1 METLK
6 ELVAPKTINSI
17 SYGAVICW
25 IAIGI
30 ILSSI
35 FLDIEINE
43 PRFDFR
49 CAAESER
56 IDLVRGQCFER
67 YEKQYNES
75 GVPVYGFVILN
86 FSLIG
91 IVGVI
96 YSQVVKS
103 RVNQLLAGNRGR
115 PPEGKRRLIVAYL
128 CQLATRSAMGIVFIV
143 LQTQVLY
150 PTNFP
155 SDFLCQIAVRSHGT
169 NSSSTSSIQNTSTYQ
184 CHNQRAAKKTFWMHA
199 VTVLNG
205 AFVLIILI
213 EIICILSRARKGKK
227 FLEDL
232 QFLADHLPPREEQ
245 DSQEQQIQLQADN
258 LPSREEQDSQESE
271 NHELQQVQFAF
282 IESLKKSIIK
292 NTEAQEALFQKE
304 HGEPRNEDLT
314 TDSIY
319 TNLVIIANRAHYD
332 FSGDR
337 EEQLKVYPRPKGN
350 SPPITREDIVD
361 VENKKVLIVGRPGI
375 GKTLF
380 CEKFL
385 RDWASNRRLLNT
397 ELHFDFAFLLKF
409 RRFNSE
415 EKLSLRELLE
425 RSEFTSAECLNDKR
439 LSYMLENPEKL
450 LILFDGLDE
459 FSDISSFGANQ
470 PVCPRSEQPMPLP
483 ALFYNIV
490 KGNLLDG
497 ATVLTTTRPTT
508 VSNLTRFPFCR
519 TFEILGFASE
529 QVEQYVENFT
539 KNAAKND
546 TGKKIWQHISTNM
559 NIFSLCYIPVN
570 LFIVCSCLLEV
581 LNFENLS
588 TGVGLPTKLTQI
600 YQMATKLFFFRHNEQ
615 YRDKRLRRE
624 DIESKDWPPEFKP
637 LARIAFNGIRER
649 KLIFSLNEVSED
661 IVQSE
666 LFHRLPDRQTAT
678 FKHEAQFCFIHLT
691 VQEFLAA
698 KHIVDTMKEAEL
710 RRFVAEHINE
720 GEWQMVMQ
728 FLAGLLGDGDK
739 PSIDIFTEL
748 LPKTTYEIDESELMD
763 EYEQDDSVEP
773 RTVTCWPTKSE
784 KHLAVTLMKCIYEN
798 NESGSVVQS
807 KLEEIGFNAVGFSAC
822 RLAPAD
828 CTAVVHVL
836 KSCQQISL
844 INLFDNNIGSLG
856 CVEIAKLF
864 DNSNCKLSSLNLSN
878 NDITVEGLKQLS
890 NALVNNNCK
899 LSSLNLS
906 RNNITYESVK
916 QLSNALVNNNCKLS
930 SLNLSDNDITVE
942 GVKQLSNA
950 LVNSNCKLSSL
961 NLRGN
966 NITDESVKQL
976 SNALVNNNCK
986 LSSLNLSYNDITDE
1000 SVKQLSNALVN
1011 NNCKLSSLNLSYN
1024 YITDE
1029 SVKQLSN
1036 ALVNNNCKL
1045 SSLNLRS
1052 SDITDESVKQLSNA
1066 LVNNNCKLSSLN
1078 LSYNDITDESVKQ
1091 LSNALVNNNCKLSSL
1106 NLRSS
1111 DITDESVKQLSN
1123 ALVNYYCKLSSLNL
1137 SFNHITDESVK
1148 QLSNALVNNK
1158 KLRSLDLSLNGKITS
1173 EARNQ
1178 IREAN
1183 PNCNVTFYEFD

>member
-1 METLK
+1 MESLK
-6 ELVAPKTINSI
+6 ELLAPKTFNRI
-17 SYGAVICW
+17 SYVAVISW
-25 IAIGI
+25 IPLGLILLGI
-30 ILSSI
+30 FAEMENSES
-35 FLDIEINE
+35 
-43 PRFDFR
+43 RFDFR
-49 CAAESER
+49 CAAESEK
-56 IDLVRGQCFER
+56 IDLVRGECFKQ
-67 YEKQYNES
+67 YEKQYNKS
-75 GVPVYGFVILN
+75 GVPVFGFVILN
-86 FSLIG
+86 FFFIG
-91 IVGVI
+91 IVGGI
-96 YSQVVKS
+96 YSQVVTS
-103 RVNQLLAGNRGR
+103 RVNQLQATNRGR
-115 PPEGKRRLIVAYL
+115 PPETKRRLIVAYL
-128 CQLATRSAMGIVFIV
+128 CQLVTRSAMGIVFIV

-150 PTNFP
+150 PANFP
-155 SDFLCQIAVRSHGT
+155 FDFLCQIGGGSHAA
-169 NSSSTSSIQNTSTYQ
+169 NASSTDSIQNTTIYH
-184 CHNQRAAKKTFWMHA
+184 CNNQRATKKTFWMHA
-199 VTVLNG
+199 VTVVNG
-205 AFVLIILI
+205 AFVLVTLI

-227 FLEDL
+227 FLEDS

-245 DSQEQQIQLQADN
+245 DSQE
-258 LPSREEQDSQESE
+258 SE
-271 NHELQQVQFAF
+271 DHELQQVPSLSAF
-282 IESLKKSIIK
+282 IENLKKSIMK

-425 RSEFTSAECLNDKR
+425 RSEFTSAECLNDEL

-470 PVCPRSEQPMPLP
+470 PVCRRSEQPMPLP

-508 VSNLTRFPFCR
+508 VSNLTRFPFRR

-588 TGVGLPTKLTQI
+588 TGVGLPTKLTQN

-649 KLIFSLNEVSED
+649 KLIFSSNEVSKD

-748 LPKTTYEIDESELMD
+748 LPKTTYEIDESKLMMAK
-763 EYEQDDSVEP
+763 YEQDDSVEP
-773 RTVTCWPTKSE
+773 RTVTCWPTESE

-807 KLEEIGFNAVGFSAC
+807 KLEEIGFNAVDFRSC

-844 INLFDNNIGSLG
+844 INLYDNNIGSLG
-856 CVEIAKLF
+856 CVEIVKLF
-864 DNSNCKLSSLNLSN
+864 DNSNCKLSSLNLGV
-878 NDITVEGLKQLS
+878 NDITAEGVKQLS

-906 RNNITYESVK
+906 GNLITDESVK

-930 SLNLSDNDITVE
+930 SLNLRGNDITDE
-942 GVKQLSNA
+942 SVKQLSNA
-950 LVNSNCKLSSL
+950 LVNNNCKLSSL
-961 NLRGN
+961 NLTDN

-986 LSSLNLSYNDITDE
+986 LSSLNLSVNGITDE

-1011 NNCKLSSLNLSYN
+1011 NN
-1024 YITDE
+1024 
-1029 SVKQLSN
+1029 
-1036 ALVNNNCKL
+1036 
-1045 SSLNLRS
+1045 
-1052 SDITDESVKQLSNA
+1052 
-1066 LVNNNCKLSSLN
+1066 
-1078 LSYNDITDESVKQ
+1078 
-1091 LSNALVNNNCKLSSL
+1091 
-1106 NLRSS
+1106 
-1111 DITDESVKQLSN
+1111 
-1123 ALVNYYCKLSSLNL
+1123 
-1137 SFNHITDESVK
+1137 
-1148 QLSNALVNNK
+1148 
-1158 KLRSLDLSLNGKITS
+1158 KLRSLNLNFNYITN
-1173 EARNQ
+1173 EAINQ

-1183 PNCNVTFYEFD
+1183 PNCNVIVEFRIPGYPGPSKNNLGLKTCRTFSS

>member
-25 IAIGI
+25 IATGI

-49 CAAESER
+49 CAAESEK
-56 IDLVRGQCFER
+56 IDLVRGQCFHQ
-67 YEKQYNES
+67 YEKQYNKS
-75 GVPVYGFVILN
+75 GVPVYGFLILN
-86 FSLIG
+86 FSLIVL
-91 IVGVI
+91 VGGI
-96 YSQVVKS
+96 YSRVVKS
-103 RVNQLLAGNRGR
+103 RVNQLLEANRGR
-115 PPEGKRRLIVAYL
+115 PPERKRRLIVAYL
-128 CQLATRSAMGIVFIV
+128 CQLATRSAMGIIFIA

-150 PTNFP
+150 PASFP
-155 SDFLCQIAVRSHGT
+155 SDFLCQIAGGSHVA
-169 NSSSTSSIQNTSTYQ
+169 NASSTASIQNTTIYQ
-184 CHNQRAAKKTFWMHA
+184 CNNQRATKKTFWMHA
-199 VTVLNG
+199 VTVVNG
-205 AFVLIILI
+205 AFVLVTLI

-232 QFLADHLPPREEQ
+232 QFLVDHLPPREEQ
-245 DSQEQQIQLQADN
+245 DSQE
-258 LPSREEQDSQESE
+258 SE
-271 NHELQQVQFAF
+271 DHELQQEPSSSAF
-282 IESLKKSIIK
+282 IESLKKSILK

-304 HGEPRNEDLT
+304 HGETRNEDLT

-385 RDWASNRRLLNT
+385 RDWASNRCLLNT
-397 ELHFDFAFLLKF
+397 ELYFDFAFLLKF

-425 RSEFTSAECLNDKR
+425 RSEFTSPECLNDEI

-459 FSDISSFGANQ
+459 FSDISSFSAKQ
-470 PVCPRSEQPMPLP
+470 RDCSSSERPMPLP

-490 KGNLLDG
+490 KGHLLDG
-497 ATVLTTTRPTT
+497 ATVLTTTRPTA
-508 VSNLTRFPFCR
+508 VSNLTHFPFRR

-529 QVEQYVENFT
+529 QVKEYVENFT

-546 TGKKIWQHISTNM
+546 TGNKIWQHISTNM
-559 NIFSLCYIPVN
+559 NIFTLCYIPVN

-624 DIESKDWPPEFKP
+624 DIESKHWPPEFKP
-637 LARIAFNGIRER
+637 LARIAFDGIRER
-649 KLIFSLNEVSED
+649 KLIFTSNEVSKD
-661 IVQSE
+661 IVQSD

-720 GEWQMVMQ
+720 GEWQMMMQ

-748 LPKTTYEIDESELMD
+748 LPETTSEKDESELME
-763 EYEQDDSVEP
+763 EYEQHDSVEP
-773 RTVTCWPTKSE
+773 RTVTCWPTESE
-784 KHLAVTLMKCIYEN
+784 QHLAVTLMKCIYEN

-807 KLEEIGFNAVGFSAC
+807 KLEEIGFNAVDFSRC

-844 INLFDNNIGSLG
+844 ISLLGNNIGSLG
-856 CVEIAKLF
+856 CVEIVKLF
-864 DNSNCKLSSLNLSN
+864 DNSNCKLRSLNLGAN
-878 NDITVEGLKQLS
+878 GITV
-890 NALVNNNCK
+890 
-899 LSSLNLS
+899 
-906 RNNITYESVK
+906 ESVK

-930 SLNLSDNDITVE
+930 SLNLSANGITVE
-942 GVKQLSNA
+942 SVKQLSNA
-950 LVNSNCKLSSL
+950 LVNNNCKLSSL
-961 NLRGN
+961 NLSWNDITVESVKQLSNALVN
-966 NITDESVKQL
+966 NNCKLSSLNLSHNGITDESVKQL

-986 LSSLNLSYNDITDE
+986 LSSLNLSHNGITDE

-1011 NNCKLSSLNLSYN
+1011 NNCKLSSLNLTGN
-1024 YITDE
+1024 RITVE

-1045 SSLNLRS
+1045 SSLNLS
-1052 SDITDESVKQLSNA
+1052 SNGITVESVKQLSNA

-1078 LSYNDITDESVKQ
+1078 LSYNGITGESVKQ

-1106 NLRSS
+1106 NLSH
-1111 DITDESVKQLSN
+1111 N
-1123 ALVNYYCKLSSLNL
+1123 G
-1137 SFNHITDESVK
+1137 ITDESVK

-1158 KLRSLDLSLNGKITS
+1158 KLRSLKLSWNDKITS
-1173 EARNQ
+1173 EAIYQ
-1178 IREAN
+1178 IGEAN
-1183 PNCNVTFYEFD
+1183 PNCNVIF

>member
-1 METLK
+1 MESLK
-6 ELVAPKTINSI
+6 ELLAPKTFNRI
-17 SYGAVICW
+17 SYVAVICW
-25 IAIGI
+25 IPLGLILLGI
-30 ILSSI
+30 FAEMENSES
-35 FLDIEINE
+35 
-43 PRFDFR
+43 RFDFR
-49 CAAESER
+49 CAAESEK
-56 IDLVRGQCFER
+56 IDLVRGECFKQ
-67 YEKQYNES
+67 YEKQYNKS
-75 GVPVYGFVILN
+75 GVPVFGFVILN
-86 FSLIG
+86 FFFIG
-91 IVGVI
+91 IVGGI

-103 RVNQLLAGNRGR
+103 RVNQLQAGNRGR
-115 PPEGKRRLIVAYL
+115 PPETKRRLIVAYL
-128 CQLATRSAMGIVFIV
+128 CQLVIRSAMGIVFIV

-150 PTNFP
+150 PANFP
-155 SDFLCQIAVRSHGT
+155 FDFLCQIGGGSHAA
-169 NSSSTSSIQNTSTYQ
+169 NASSTDSIQNTTIYQ
-184 CHNQRAAKKTFWMHA
+184 CNNQRATKKTFWMQA
-199 VTVLNG
+199 VTVVNG
-205 AFVLIILI
+205 AYVLVILI
-213 EIICILSRARKGKK
+213 EMICILSRARKGKK

-232 QFLADHLPPREEQ
+232 QFLVDHLPPREEQESNDHELQQEQLLADHLPPREERDSQESEDRELQQEQLLADHLPPREEQ
-245 DSQEQQIQLQADN
+245 DSQE
-258 LPSREEQDSQESE
+258 SE
-271 NHELQQVQFAF
+271 DHELQQVPSLFAF
-282 IESLKKSIIK
+282 IESLKKSIIV
-292 NTEAQEALFQKE
+292 NTERPTDLEALFQKE
-304 HGEPRNEDLT
+304 HGETRNEDLT
-314 TDSIY
+314 IDSIY
-319 TNLVIIANRAHYD
+319 TNLVIITNRAHYD

-385 RDWASNRRLLNT
+385 RDWASNLLNT

-425 RSEFTSAECLNDKR
+425 RSEFTSAECLNDE
-439 LSYMLENPEKL
+439 LLNYMLENPQKL

-508 VSNLTRFPFCR
+508 VSNLTRFPFRR

-529 QVEQYVENFT
+529 QVKEYVENFT
-539 KNAAKND
+539 LNAAKND

-559 NIFSLCYIPVN
+559 NIFTLCYIPVN

-615 YRDKRLRRE
+615 HRDKRLRRE
-624 DIESKDWPPEFKP
+624 DIESKHWPPEFKP

-649 KLIFSLNEVSED
+649 KLIFTSNEVSKD

-666 LFHRLPDRQTAT
+666 LFHRLPDRQTGT

-691 VQEFLAA
+691 IQEFLAA

-710 RRFVAEHINE
+710 RFVAEHINE

-748 LPKTTYEIDESELMD
+748 LPTTTYEIDESVLME

-773 RTVTCWPTKSE
+773 RTVTCWPTDSE

-807 KLEEIGFNAVGFSAC
+807 KLEEIGFNAADFSYC
-822 RLAPAD
+822 SLAPAD

-844 INLFDNNIGSLG
+844 INLSFNNIGSLG
-856 CVEIAKLF
+856 CVEIVKLF
-864 DNSNCKLSSLNLSN
+864 DNSNCKVSSLNLSD
-878 NDITVEGLKQLS
+878 NDITAEG
-890 NALVNNNCK
+890 
-899 LSSLNLS
+899 
-906 RNNITYESVK
+906 VK

-930 SLNLSDNDITVE
+930 SLNLSDNNITVE

-950 LVNSNCKLSSL
+950 LVNNNCKLSSL
-961 NLRGN
+961 NLRRN

-986 LSSLNLSYNDITDE
+986 LSSLNLSGNDITGE

-1011 NNCKLSSLNLSYN
+1011 NNCKLSSLNLGGN
-1024 YITDE
+1024 NITDE
-1029 SVKQLSN
+1029 SVKQLSD
-1036 ALVNNNCKL
+1036 ALVNNNKL
-1045 SSLNLRS
+1045 RR
-1052 SDITDESVKQLSNA
+1052 
-1066 LVNNNCKLSSLN
+1066 LN
-1078 LSYNDITDESVKQ
+1078 LSLNDEIT
-1091 LSNALVNNNCKLSSL
+1091 
-1106 NLRSS
+1106 
-1111 DITDESVKQLSN
+1111 
-1123 ALVNYYCKLSSLNL
+1123 Y
-1137 SFNHITDESVK
+1137 
-1148 QLSNALVNNK
+1148 
-1158 KLRSLDLSLNGKITS
+1158 
-1173 EARNQ
+1173 EAINQ

-1183 PNCNVTFYEFD
+1183 TNCNVIF

>member
-25 IAIGI
+25 IATGI

-49 CAAESER
+49 CAAESEK
-56 IDLVRGQCFER
+56 IDLVRGQCFDQ
-67 YEKQYNES
+67 YEKQYNKS
-75 GVPVYGFVILN
+75 GVPVYGFLILN
-86 FSLIG
+86 FSLIVL
-91 IVGVI
+91 VGGI
-96 YSQVVKS
+96 YSRVVKS
-103 RVNQLLAGNRGR
+103 RVNQLLEANRGR
-115 PPEGKRRLIVAYL
+115 PPERKRRLIVAYL
-128 CQLATRSAMGIVFIV
+128 CQLATRSAMGIIFIA

-150 PTNFP
+150 PANFP
-155 SDFLCQIAVRSHGT
+155 SDFLCQIAGGSHVA
-169 NSSSTSSIQNTSTYQ
+169 NASSTDSIQNATIYQ
-184 CHNQRAAKKTFWMHA
+184 CNNQRATKKTFWMHA
-199 VTVLNG
+199 VTVVNG
-205 AFVLIILI
+205 AFVLVTLI

-232 QFLADHLPPREEQ
+232 QFLVDHLPPREEQ
-245 DSQEQQIQLQADN
+245 DSQE
-258 LPSREEQDSQESE
+258 SE
-271 NHELQQVQFAF
+271 DHELQQEPSSSAF
-282 IESLKKSIIK
+282 IESLKKSILK

-304 HGEPRNEDLT
+304 HGETRNEDLT

-385 RDWASNRRLLNT
+385 RDWASNRCLLNT
-397 ELHFDFAFLLKF
+397 ELYFDFAFLLKF

-425 RSEFTSAECLNDKR
+425 RSEFTSPECLNDEI
-439 LSYMLENPEKL
+439 LSNMLENPEKL

-459 FSDISSFGANQ
+459 FSDISSFSAKQ
-470 PVCPRSEQPMPLP
+470 RDCSSSERAMPLP

-490 KGNLLDG
+490 KGHLLDG
-497 ATVLTTTRPTT
+497 ATVLTTTRPTA
-508 VSNLTRFPFCR
+508 VSKLTHFPFRR

-529 QVEQYVENFT
+529 QVKEYVENFT

-546 TGKKIWQHISTNM
+546 TGNKIWQHISTNM
-559 NIFSLCYIPVN
+559 NIFTLCYIPVN

-624 DIESKDWPPEFKP
+624 DIESKHWPPEFKP

-649 KLIFSLNEVSED
+649 KLIFTSNEVSKD
-661 IVQSE
+661 IVQSG

-698 KHIVDTMKEAEL
+698 KHIVDTMKEEEL

-728 FLAGLLGDGDK
+728 FLAGLLSDGDK

-748 LPKTTYEIDESELMD
+748 LPETTHEIESEPMNED
-763 EYEQDDSVEP
+763 EQDDSVEP

-807 KLEEIGFNAVGFSAC
+807 KLEEIGFNAVDFSDC
-822 RLAPAD
+822 GLAPAD

-844 INLFDNNIGSLG
+844 INLFRNNIGSLG
-856 CVEIAKLF
+856 CVEIVKLF
-864 DNSNCKLSSLNLSN
+864 DNSNCKLSSLNLSWN
-878 NDITVEGLKQLS
+878 GITAEGVKQLS

-899 LSSLNLS
+899 LSSLNL
-906 RNNITYESVK
+906 RGNDITVESVK

-930 SLNLSDNDITVE
+930 SLNLS
-942 GVKQLSNA
+942 
-950 LVNSNCKLSSL
+950 VN
-961 NLRGN
+961 G
-966 NITDESVKQL
+966 ITDESVKQL

-986 LSSLNLSYNDITDE
+986 LSSLNLSDNGITVE
-1000 SVKQLSNALVN
+1000 GVKQLSNALVN
-1011 NNCKLSSLNLSYN
+1011 NNCKLSSLNLSDN
-1024 YITDE
+1024 GITVEGVKQLSNALVNNNCKLSSLNLSDNGITVEGVKQLSNALVNNNCKLSSLNLSDNGITVEGVKQLSNALVNNNCKLSSLNLGGTDITVE

-1045 SSLNLRS
+1045 SSLNLRG
-1052 SDITDESVKQLSNA
+1052 
-1066 LVNNNCKLSSLN
+1066 
-1078 LSYNDITDESVKQ
+1078 NDITVESVKQ

-1106 NLRSS
+1106 NLRGN
-1111 DITDESVKQLSN
+1111 D
-1123 ALVNYYCKLSSLNL
+1123 
-1137 SFNHITDESVK
+1137 ITDESVK

-1158 KLRSLDLSLNGKITS
+1158 KLRSLNLSLNDKITS
-1173 EARNQ
+1173 EAINQ

-1183 PNCNVTFYEFD
+1183 PNCNVIF

>member
-1 METLK
+1 MESLK
-6 ELVAPKTINSI
+6 ELLAPKTFNRI
-17 SYGAVICW
+17 SYVAVICW
-25 IAIGI
+25 FSLGLILLGI
-30 ILSSI
+30 FAEMENSES
-35 FLDIEINE
+35 
-43 PRFDFR
+43 RFDFR
-49 CAAESER
+49 CAAESEK
-56 IDLVRGQCFER
+56 IDLVRGECFKQ
-67 YEKQYNES
+67 YEKQYNKS
-75 GVPVYGFVILN
+75 GVPVFGFVILN
-86 FSLIG
+86 FFFIG
-91 IVGVI
+91 IVGGI

-103 RVNQLLAGNRGR
+103 RVNQLQAGNRGR
-115 PPEGKRRLIVAYL
+115 PPETKRRLIVAYL
-128 CQLATRSAMGIVFIV
+128 CQLVTRSAMGIVFIV

-150 PTNFP
+150 PANFP
-155 SDFLCQIAVRSHGT
+155 FDFLCQIGGGSHAA
-169 NSSSTSSIQNTSTYQ
+169 NASSTDSIQNTTIYQ
-184 CHNQRAAKKTFWMHA
+184 CNNQRATKKTFWMHA
-199 VTVLNG
+199 VTVVNG
-205 AFVLIILI
+205 AFVLVTLI

-227 FLEDL
+227 FLEDS

-245 DSQEQQIQLQADN
+245 DSQE
-258 LPSREEQDSQESE
+258 SE
-271 NHELQQVQFAF
+271 DHELQVPSLSAF
-282 IESLKKSIIK
+282 IENLKKSIMK

-304 HGEPRNEDLT
+304 HGETTRNEDLT

-380 CEKFL
+380 CTKFL

-425 RSEFTSAECLNDKR
+425 RSEFTSAECLNDEL
-439 LSYMLENPEKL
+439 LSYILENPEKL

-459 FSDISSFGANQ
+459 FSDISSFGANSE

-483 ALFYNIV
+483 ALFYHIV

-508 VSNLTRFPFCR
+508 VSNLTRFPFRR

-529 QVEQYVENFT
+529 QVEEYVENFT

-600 YQMATKLFFFRHNEQ
+600 YQMATKLFFFRHSKQ

-624 DIESKDWPPEFKP
+624 DIESKHWPPEFKP

-649 KLIFSLNEVSED
+649 KLIFTSNEGSED
-661 IVQSE
+661 IVQSD

-698 KHIVDTMKEAEL
+698 KHIVDTMKEEEL

-720 GEWQMVMQ
+720 GEWQMMMQ

-748 LPKTTYEIDESELMD
+748 LPKTTSEKDESDLMD
-763 EYEQDDSVEP
+763 EDEQLDDSVEP
-773 RTVTCWPTKSE
+773 RTVTCWPTHSE
-784 KHLAVTLMKCIYEN
+784 QHLAVTLMKCIYEN

-807 KLEEIGFNAVGFSAC
+807 KLEEIGFNAVDFSYC
-822 RLAPAD
+822 SLAPAD

-844 INLFDNNIGSLG
+844 INLSQNNIGSLG
-856 CVEIAKLF
+856 CVEIVKLF
-864 DNSNCKLSSLNLSN
+864 DNSNCKLSSLNLSAN
-878 NDITVEGLKQLS
+878 GITVEGVKQLS

-906 RNNITYESVK
+906 ANGITVESVK

-930 SLNLSDNDITVE
+930 SLNLTCNGITVE
-942 GVKQLSNA
+942 SVKELSNA

-961 NLRGN
+961 NL
-966 NITDESVKQL
+966 
-976 SNALVNNNCK
+976 
-986 LSSLNLSYNDITDE
+986 SYNG
-1000 SVKQLSNALVN
+1000 
-1011 NNCKLSSLNLSYN
+1011 
-1024 YITDE
+1024 
-1029 SVKQLSN
+1029 
-1036 ALVNNNCKL
+1036 
-1045 SSLNLRS
+1045 
-1052 SDITDESVKQLSNA
+1052 
-1066 LVNNNCKLSSLN
+1066 
-1078 LSYNDITDESVKQ
+1078 
-1091 LSNALVNNNCKLSSL
+1091 
-1106 NLRSS
+1106 
-1111 DITDESVKQLSN
+1111 
-1123 ALVNYYCKLSSLNL
+1123 
-1137 SFNHITDESVK
+1137 ITDESVK

-1158 KLRSLDLSLNGKITS
+1158 KLRSLDLSLNDKITN

-1183 PNCNVTFYEFD
+1183 PNCKVIFTNEARNQIREANPNCKVIFYKLD

>member
-1 METLK
+1 MESLK
-6 ELVAPKTINSI
+6 ELLAPKTFNRI
-17 SYGAVICW
+17 SYVAVICW
-25 IAIGI
+25 IPLGLILLGI
-30 ILSSI
+30 FAEMENSES
-35 FLDIEINE
+35 
-43 PRFDFR
+43 RFDFR
-49 CAAESER
+49 CAAESEK
-56 IDLVRGQCFER
+56 IDLVRGECFKQ
-67 YEKQYNES
+67 YEKQYNKS
-75 GVPVYGFVILN
+75 GVPVFGFVILN
-86 FSLIG
+86 FFFIG
-91 IVGVI
+91 IVGGI

-103 RVNQLLAGNRGR
+103 RVNQLQAGNRGR
-115 PPEGKRRLIVAYL
+115 PPETKRRLIVAYL
-128 CQLATRSAMGIVFIV
+128 CQLVTRSAMGIVFIV

-150 PTNFP
+150 PANFP
-155 SDFLCQIAVRSHGT
+155 FDFLCQIGGGSHAA
-169 NSSSTSSIQNTSTYQ
+169 NASSTDSIQNTTIYQ
-184 CHNQRAAKKTFWMHA
+184 CNNQRATKKTFWMHA
-199 VTVLNG
+199 VTVVNG
-205 AFVLIILI
+205 AFVLVTLI

-227 FLEDL
+227 FLEDS

-245 DSQEQQIQLQADN
+245 DSQESEDHELQQVQLLADH
-258 LPSREEQDSQESE
+258 LPPREEQDSQESE
-271 NHELQQVQFAF
+271 DHELQQVQFLADHLPPREEQDSEDHELQQVPSLSAF
-282 IESLKKSIIK
+282 IESLKKSIMK

-304 HGEPRNEDLT
+304 HGETTRNEDLT

-425 RSEFTSAECLNDKR
+425 RSEFTSAECLNDEL

-459 FSDISSFGANQ
+459 FSDISSFGANSE

-490 KGNLLDG
+490 KGNLIDG
-497 ATVLTTTRPTT
+497 ATILTTTRPTA
-508 VSNLTRFPFCR
+508 VSNLTRFPFRR

-529 QVEQYVENFT
+529 QVEEYVENFT

-624 DIESKDWPPEFKP
+624 DIESKHWPPEFKP

-649 KLIFSLNEVSED
+649 KLIFTSNEVSTSNEGSND
-661 IVQSE
+661 IVQSD

-678 FKHEAQFCFIHLT
+678 FEHEAQFCFIHLT
-691 VQEFLAA
+691 IQEFLAA
-698 KHIVDTMKEAEL
+698 KHIVDTMKEVEL
-710 RRFVAEHINE
+710 RRFVAEHINK

-739 PSIDIFTEL
+739 PSIDIFTEH
-748 LPKTTYEIDESELMD
+748 LPETTYEIDESKLMD

-784 KHLAVTLMKCIYEN
+784 KHLAVTLMKCIFEN

-807 KLEEIGFNAVGFSAC
+807 KLEEIGFNAVDFSAC

-844 INLFDNNIGSLG
+844 INL
-856 CVEIAKLF
+856 
-864 DNSNCKLSSLNLSN
+864 
-878 NDITVEGLKQLS
+878 
-890 NALVNNNCK
+890 
-899 LSSLNLS
+899 
-906 RNNITYESVK
+906 
-916 QLSNALVNNNCKLS
+916 
-930 SLNLSDNDITVE
+930 
-942 GVKQLSNA
+942 
-950 LVNSNCKLSSL
+950 
-961 NLRGN
+961 LR
-966 NITDESVKQL
+966 
-976 SNALVNNNCK
+976 
-986 LSSLNLSYNDITDE
+986 
-1000 SVKQLSNALVN
+1000 
-1011 NNCKLSSLNLSYN
+1011 
-1024 YITDE
+1024 
-1029 SVKQLSN
+1029 
-1036 ALVNNNCKL
+1036 
-1045 SSLNLRS
+1045 
-1052 SDITDESVKQLSNA
+1052 
-1066 LVNNNCKLSSLN
+1066 
-1078 LSYNDITDESVKQ
+1078 
-1091 LSNALVNNNCKLSSL
+1091 
-1106 NLRSS
+1106 
-1111 DITDESVKQLSN
+1111 
-1123 ALVNYYCKLSSLNL
+1123 
-1137 SFNHITDESVK
+1137 
-1148 QLSNALVNNK
+1148 
-1158 KLRSLDLSLNGKITS
+1158 
-1173 EARNQ
+1173 
-1178 IREAN
+1178 
-1183 PNCNVTFYEFD
+1183 

>member
-1 METLK
+1 MESLK
-6 ELVAPKTINSI
+6 ELLAPKTFNRI
-17 SYGAVICW
+17 SYAAVICW
-25 IAIGI
+25 IPLGLILLGI
-30 ILSSI
+30 FAEMENSES
-35 FLDIEINE
+35 
-43 PRFDFR
+43 RFDFR
-49 CAAESER
+49 CAAESEK
-56 IDLVRGQCFER
+56 IDLVRGECFKQ
-67 YEKQYNES
+67 YEKQYNKS
-75 GVPVYGFVILN
+75 GVPVFGFVILN
-86 FSLIG
+86 FFFIG
-91 IVGVI
+91 IVGGI
-96 YSQVVKS
+96 YSQVVTS
-103 RVNQLLAGNRGR
+103 RVNQLQATNRGR
-115 PPEGKRRLIVAYL
+115 PPETKRRLIVAYL
-128 CQLATRSAMGIVFIV
+128 CQLVTRSAIGIVFIV

-150 PTNFP
+150 PANFP
-155 SDFLCQIAVRSHGT
+155 FDFLCQIGGGSHAT
-169 NSSSTSSIQNTSTYQ
+169 NASSTDSIQNATIYQ
-184 CHNQRAAKKTFWMHA
+184 CNNQRATKKTFWMHA
-199 VTVLNG
+199 VTVVNG
-205 AFVLIILI
+205 AFVLVTLI

-227 FLEDL
+227 FLEDS
-232 QFLADHLPPREEQ
+232 QFLADHLPR
-245 DSQEQQIQLQADN
+245 
-258 LPSREEQDSQESE
+258 REEQDSQESE
-271 NHELQQVQFAF
+271 DHELQQVPSLSAF
-282 IESLKKSIIK
+282 IENLKKSIMK

-350 SPPITREDIVD
+350 SPAITREDIVD

-425 RSEFTSAECLNDKR
+425 RSEFTSAECLNDEL

-508 VSNLTRFPFCR
+508 VSNLTSFPFRR

-529 QVEQYVENFT
+529 QVEEYVENFT

-600 YQMATKLFFFRHNEQ
+600 YQMATKLFFFRHNKQ

-624 DIESKDWPPEFKP
+624 DIESKHWPPEFKP
-637 LARIAFNGIRER
+637 LARIAFDGIRER
-649 KLIFSLNEVSED
+649 KLIFTSNEVSED
-661 IVQSE
+661 IVQSD
-666 LFHRLPDRQTAT
+666 LFHRLPDRQIAT

-739 PSIDIFTEL
+739 PSLDVFTEL
-748 LPKTTYEIDESELMD
+748 LPKTSERDESMLMK
-763 EYEQDDSVEP
+763 EYEEDDSVEP
-773 RTVTCWPTKSE
+773 RTVTCWPTPGK

-807 KLEEIGFNAVGFSAC
+807 KLEEIGFNAVDFSDC
-822 RLAPAD
+822 GLAPAD

-844 INLFDNNIGSLG
+844 INLFRNNIGSLG
-856 CVEIAKLF
+856 CVEIVKLF
-864 DNSNCKLSSLNLSN
+864 DNSNCKLSSLNLS
-878 NDITVEGLKQLS
+878 
-890 NALVNNNCK
+890 
-899 LSSLNLS
+899 
-906 RNNITYESVK
+906 
-916 QLSNALVNNNCKLS
+916 
-930 SLNLSDNDITVE
+930 DN
-942 GVKQLSNA
+942 G
-950 LVNSNCKLSSL
+950 
-961 NLRGN
+961 
-966 NITDESVKQL
+966 ITDESVKQL

-986 LSSLNLSYNDITDE
+986 LSSLNLSLNGITDE

-1011 NNCKLSSLNLSYN
+1011 NNCKLSSLNLRANGITDESVKQLSNALVNNNCKLSSLDLSDTDITVESVKQLSNALVNNNCKLSSLDLSDNGITVEGVKQLSNALVNNNCKLSSLNLSNTDITVESVKQLSNALVNNNCKLSSLNLSDNGITDESVKQLSNALVNKNCKLSSLNLIHINITAEGVKQLSNALVNKNCKLSSLNLSGN

-1045 SSLNLRS
+1045 SSLNLS
-1052 SDITDESVKQLSNA
+1052 GNYITDESVKQLSNA
-1066 LVNNNCKLSSLN
+1066 LVNNN
-1078 LSYNDITDESVKQ
+1078 
-1091 LSNALVNNNCKLSSL
+1091 
-1106 NLRSS
+1106 
-1111 DITDESVKQLSN
+1111 
-1123 ALVNYYCKLSSLNL
+1123 
-1137 SFNHITDESVK
+1137 
-1148 QLSNALVNNK
+1148 
-1158 KLRSLDLSLNGKITS
+1158 KLRSLNLSLNGKITS

-1183 PNCNVTFYEFD
+1183 PNCNVIFSIVLK

>member
-1 METLK
+1 MESLK
-6 ELVAPKTINSI
+6 ELLAPKTFNRI
-17 SYGAVICW
+17 SYVAVICW
-25 IAIGI
+25 IIFGVILLGI
-30 ILSSI
+30 FAEMENSESK
-35 FLDIEINE
+35 
-43 PRFDFR
+43 FDFR

-56 IDLVRGQCFER
+56 IDLVRGQCFEQ

-96 YSQVVKS
+96 YSQVVKAL
-103 RVNQLLAGNRGR
+103 VNQLLAANRGR
-115 PPEGKRRLIVAYL
+115 PPERKRRLIVAYL

-199 VTVLNG
+199 VTVVNG

-232 QFLADHLPPREEQ
+232 QFLVDHLPPREEQ
-245 DSQEQQIQLQADN
+245 DSQE
-258 LPSREEQDSQESE
+258 SE
-271 NHELQQVQFAF
+271 DHELQQVPSLSAF
-282 IESLKKSIIK
+282 IENLKKSIMK

-319 TNLVIIANRAHYD
+319 TNLIIIANRAHYD

-375 GKTLF
+375 GKTMF

-425 RSEFTSAECLNDKR
+425 RSEFTWAECLNDEL

-497 ATVLTTTRPTT
+497 ATVLTTTRPTA
-508 VSNLTRFPFCR
+508 VSNLTRFPFRR

-529 QVEQYVENFT
+529 QVEEYVENFT

-624 DIESKDWPPEFKP
+624 DIESKHWPPEFKP

-649 KLIFSLNEVSED
+649 KLIFSSNEVSKD

-698 KHIVDTMKEAEL
+698 KHIVDTMKGEEL

-748 LPKTTYEIDESELMD
+748 LPKTTSEKDESDLMLD
-763 EYEQDDSVEP
+763 DDSVEP
-773 RTVTCWPTKSE
+773 RTVTCWPPESE

-807 KLEEIGFNAVGFSAC
+807 KLEDIGFNAVDFSFC

-844 INLFDNNIGSLG
+844 INLYDNNIGSLG
-856 CVEIAKLF
+856 CVEIVKLF
-864 DNSNCKLSSLNLSN
+864 DNSNCKLSSLNLTG
-878 NDITVEGLKQLS
+878 NDITVEGVKQLS

-899 LSSLNLS
+899 LSSLNLTG
-906 RNNITYESVK
+906 NDITVEGVK

-930 SLNLSDNDITVE
+930 SLNLS
-942 GVKQLSNA
+942 
-950 LVNSNCKLSSL
+950 
-961 NLRGN
+961 GN
-966 NITDESVKQL
+966 GITDESVKQL

-986 LSSLNLSYNDITDE
+986 LSSLNLSYNG
-1000 SVKQLSNALVN
+1000 
-1011 NNCKLSSLNLSYN
+1011 
-1024 YITDE
+1024 
-1029 SVKQLSN
+1029 
-1036 ALVNNNCKL
+1036 
-1045 SSLNLRS
+1045 
-1052 SDITDESVKQLSNA
+1052 
-1066 LVNNNCKLSSLN
+1066 
-1078 LSYNDITDESVKQ
+1078 
-1091 LSNALVNNNCKLSSL
+1091 
-1106 NLRSS
+1106 
-1111 DITDESVKQLSN
+1111 
-1123 ALVNYYCKLSSLNL
+1123 
-1137 SFNHITDESVK
+1137 ITDESVK

-1158 KLRSLDLSLNGKITS
+1158 KLRSLDLSFNFKITI
-1173 EARNQ
+1173 EATNQ

-1183 PNCNVTFYEFD
+1183 PNCNVIF